1 MVGALNYLD
10 EKGIVWPAPEATAV
24 TEPLA
29 SHRTEWL
36 TNNPVERDTDLPPIA
51 RFFGHG
57 HDRALPSGLV
67 GDPKR
72 QRGDPVE
79 LTGTCRGGTSIV
91 AVTDHH
97 DGAIQRPMTTMILV
111 THDIDEA
118 IFLGDEV
125 VVMSARPGTI
135 KKVLPVRLSRPRDRS
150 SPDFVALRK
159 EIFREFFTEA
169 EHPFAYEI

>member
-1 MVGALNYLD
+1 R
-10 EKGIVWPAPEATAV
+10 IWEA
-24 TEPLA
+24 
-29 SHRTEWL
+29 
-36 TNNPVERDTDLPPIA
+36 ER
-51 RFFGHG
+51 
-57 HDRALPSGLV
+57 
-67 GDPKR
+67 
-72 QRGDPVE
+72 
-79 LTGTCRGGTSIV
+79 
-91 AVTDHH
+91 
-97 DGAIQRPMTTMILV
+97 TTMVLV